1 MPWELMRLLRVCV
14 ETPVSVDPDAPVERL
29 ATEHHGVLQQQLRQ
43 GEPLQALDS
52 IAAALDDDPTPQ
64 QFWRRSWRQGGVI
77 TNLGR
82 VPVRERHGDLTLQ
95 RLFFVAN
102 VEPIALPDRPLAV
115 LGAMSFNDQLSL
127 TCQHIEQQLDDPGAA
142 AVLADMKR
150 RLLLL
155 V

>member
-1 MPWELMRLLRVCV
+1 M
-14 ETPVSVDPDAPVERL
+14 
-29 ATEHHGVLQQQLRQ
+29 
-43 GEPLQALDS
+43 
-52 IAAALDDDPTPQ
+52 
-64 QFWRRSWRQGGVI
+64 I

-142 AVLADMKR
+142 AVLADTKR